1 MEYNTK
7 KWRGVAALLLLAFV
21 LYCVAENLGATA
33 AALGNFIGLFAPL
46 VMGCVLAFLL
56 NLPMSFLE
64 RHLWQN
70 TSNPRLQK
78 LRRPVSLLGA
88 FVFICAVVSA
98 VVALVLP
105 ELARTIQL
113 LMDQVPR
120 FYEQMLLWV
129 NENAD
134 MFPVMEQWL
143 RSLSIDWQ
151 QLGKNLL
158 DALGS
163 GAVGVVGGTVSIV
176 LAIFNGVINFVI
188 ALIFAV
194 YILVGKEKLG
204 DQFHRTMRAYLPQK
218 AERVILHVA
227 HVAYGRFAS
236 FVTGQCTEAV
246 ILGCLC
252 ALGMTLL
259 RLPYAAM
266 VGAMVGATALIPV
279 VGAFLGGAV
288 GAFMIMMVNPLQAV
302 GFVVFL
308 VILQQLEN
316 NLIYPRV
323 VGASVG
329 LPALW
334 VLAAITVGGGING
347 VAGMLLSVPLAST
360 LYILLRENVQ
370 YRNAMLDAKVQVQ
383 EKREEL
389 RRD

>member
-7 KWRGVAALLLLAFV
+7 KWRGAAALLLLAFL
-21 LYCVAENLGATA
+21 LYCVAQNLGKTMEI
-33 AALGNFIGLFAPL
+33 LGIFFGLFSPL
-46 VMGCVLAFLL
+46 LMGCALAFLL

-70 TSNPRLQK
+70 TQNPRLQR

-105 ELARTIQL
+105 ELASTIQL
-113 LMDQVPR
+113 LMDQIPQ
-120 FYEQMLLWV
+120 FYEQVVLWA

-134 MFPVMEQWL
+134 MFPAMEQWL
-143 RSLSIDWQ
+143 RGLSIDWQ

-158 DALGS
+158 DAVGS
-163 GAVGVVGGTVSIV
+163 GAAGVVGSTVSLV
-176 LAIFNGVINFVI
+176 AAIFNGVVNFVI

-204 DQFHRTMRAYLPQK
+204 SQLHRTMRAYLSPK
-218 AERVILHVA
+218 AERLILHVA
-227 HVAYGRFAS
+227 QVAYGRFS
-236 FVTGQCTEAV
+236 NFVTGQCTEAV

-252 ALGMTLL
+252 ALGMALL

-370 YRNAMLDAKVQVQ
+370 RRNLILDSQIHVE
-383 EKREEL
+383 EKKETLHRI
-389 RRD
+389 